1 MDNLIPAFT
10 PYIPSDA
17 ALARSKVPDKAT
29 ELMVSAAELTGQ
41 LSDKTRLTITQHMAV
56 INSYYSN
63 LIEGNNTQPHDIR
76 QAQAGD
82 FSQDAAK
89 RDLQLESLAHIH
101 VQEWIAAQDVS
112 LDTLFSPEF
121 IQAIHHEFYIQ
132 IPDALHQIKDAENK
146 IVRTVVPGAWR
157 DHEVRV
163 GQHIAPDQDHVASL
177 MDTLCQVYHP
187 DKHRGDRKIIAI
199 LCAHHRLVWVHPFS
213 DGNGRVIRLFTDA
226 ALRAIGMKSS
236 GVWCLSRGLARSAVQ
251 YKSALANADATR
263 NGNLDGRGVLSES
276 ALIGFCEFMLD
287 TAKDQVQYIS
297 ELLNLKNMRDRII
310 AYVQARNDNRVLG
323 YGGLKDAAINILH
336 SAFVEGA
343 ISRTRAINL
352 CEGMA
357 ERTARRLLAQL
368 KEDGLL
374 SETSSRSDLSW
385 EIPEHVE
392 SWYFPELTPE
402 MK

>member
-17 ALARSKVPDKAT
+17 GLAGSKVPDKAT
-29 ELMVSAAELTGQ
+29 TLMVTAAELTGQ
-41 LSDKTRLTITQHMAV
+41 LSDKTRLTITEHMAV

-63 LIEGNNTQPHDIR
+63 LIEGNSTQPHDIR
-76 QAQAGD
+76 QAQAGE
-82 FSQDAAK
+82 FSRDAAK

-112 LDTLFSPEF
+112 LDTLFSPTF
-121 IQAIHHEFYIQ
+121 IQAIHREFYAR
-132 IPDALHQIKDAENK
+132 IPDSLHQIKDADSQT
-146 IVRTVVPGAWR
+146 VRTVVPGVWR

-163 GQHIAPDQDHVASL
+163 GQHIAPDQHHVQTL
-177 MDTLCQVYHP
+177 MDTLCEVYHP

-199 LCAHHRLVWVHPFS
+199 LCAHHRLAWVHPFS

-226 ALRAIGMKSS
+226 ALRMVGMKSS

-263 NGNLDGRGVLSES
+263 GGNLDGRGVLSES
-276 ALIGFCEFMLD
+276 ALISFCEFMLD
-287 TAKDQVQYIS
+287 TAQDQVEYIS
-297 ELLNLKNMRDRII
+297 CLLDLRSMRDRIA
-310 AYVQARNDNRVLG
+310 AYVQARNDNRVQG
-323 YGGLKDAAINILH
+323 YRGLKDVAINILH

-368 KEDGLL
+368 KEEGLL

-392 SWYFPELTPE
+392 SWYFPELTPG